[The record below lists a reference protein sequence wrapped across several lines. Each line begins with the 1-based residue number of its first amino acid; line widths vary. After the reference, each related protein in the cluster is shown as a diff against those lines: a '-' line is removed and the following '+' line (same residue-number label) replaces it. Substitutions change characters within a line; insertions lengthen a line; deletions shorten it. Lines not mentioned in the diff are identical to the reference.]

1 MKHYVLTV
9 DYATDGDAGSDV
21 LGIFHS
27 PEAAKTEYDKQ
38 VATERENAENNN
50 WTVEVDEDVLFEAH
64 AEGDHANNHVCLYVQ
79 EEDAIDDGEWERL
92 LKDKDD
98 FIVEVCPFC
107 DREVYMR
114 WSIEEDG
121 YVAHCPYCGETMM
134 LCDEC
139 FHRDGNEGDGP
150 CDYDGERCSCYR
162 NPEGRVLPSR
172 KAELLD
178 NAIAHLTELAGRSEI
193 ENTLR
198 CIGFTDYEM
207 KMLLEVEEDG

>member
-1 MKHYVLTV
+1 MRHYILTV
-9 DYATDGDAGSDV
+9 DYAKGGEVGSDV
-21 LGIFHS
+21 LGVFHS
-27 PEAAKTEYDKQ
+27 PEAAKAEYDKQ
-38 VATERENAENNN
+38 VGTERENAEDNG
-50 WTVEVDEDVLFEAH
+50 WIIESDESALFEAR
-64 AEGDHANNHVCLYVQ
+64 EEDDHTNNYACLYVQ
-79 EEDAIDDGEWERL
+79 EVNAIDDGEPERI
-92 LKDKDD
+92 LKDKDY

-107 DREVYMR
+107 NREVYMR

-139 FHRDGNEGDGP
+139 FHRGENESDGP
-150 CDYDGERCSCYR
+150 CDYNGERCSCYR

-178 NAIAHLTELAGRSEI
+178 NAIAHLTEMAGRSEI
-193 ENTLR
+193 KNTLR

-207 KMLLEVEEDG
+207 KMLLEVEEDD

>member
-9 DYATDGDAGSDV
+9 DYARDGEYGSDV
-21 LGIFHS
+21 IGVFHS
-27 PEAAKTEYDKQ
+27 PDAAKVEFDKQ
-38 VATERENAENNN
+38 LETERKKAEENDWA
-50 WTVEVDEDVLFEAH
+50 VESDEDTLFKAKK
-64 AEGDHANNHVCLYVQ
+64 EGDHANNHVCMYVK
-79 EEDAIDDGEWERL
+79 EVDAIYDGEQERL
-92 LKDKDD
+92 LEDKDY

-114 WSIEEDG
+114 WSIEDDG

-139 FHRDGNEGDGP
+139 FHRDGNEGDGL
-150 CDYDGERCSCYR
+150 CDFDGNRCSCYR
-162 NPEGRVLPSR
+162 NPEGRILPSR
-172 KAELLD
+172 KEELLD

-193 ENTLR
+193 KNTFR

-207 KMLLEVEEDG
+207 KMLLEVGNDE